1 MKMQEQDCQLQ
12 TIGQKVKWREAP
24 NQAGNFCLARMG
36 LEPIACALL
45 YWLGCRRVTP
55 LP

>member
-1 MKMQEQDCQLQ
+1 MQERYCQLQ

-36 LEPIACALL
+36 LEPTTSGLL
-45 YWLGCRRVTP
+45 YWLGCRRVTT
-55 LP
+55 LA